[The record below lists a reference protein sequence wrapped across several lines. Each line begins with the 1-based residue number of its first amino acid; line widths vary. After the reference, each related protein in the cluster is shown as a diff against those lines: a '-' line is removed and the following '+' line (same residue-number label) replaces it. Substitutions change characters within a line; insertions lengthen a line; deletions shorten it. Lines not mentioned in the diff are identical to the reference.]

1 MTAEQFIYF
10 MLGVLT
16 FALALN
22 VILSEHDKHWLKIE
36 LIVFLVIIGLLF
48 VSYIFS
54 VPQRIGAGIMW
65 LIERIDEVKQMF
77 AV

>member
-1 MTAEQFIYF
+1 MTAEQFIYLLF
-10 MLGVLT
+10 GACT
-16 FALALN
+16 FGLALSA
-22 VILSEHDKHWLKIE
+22 ILNEHDKHWLKIE